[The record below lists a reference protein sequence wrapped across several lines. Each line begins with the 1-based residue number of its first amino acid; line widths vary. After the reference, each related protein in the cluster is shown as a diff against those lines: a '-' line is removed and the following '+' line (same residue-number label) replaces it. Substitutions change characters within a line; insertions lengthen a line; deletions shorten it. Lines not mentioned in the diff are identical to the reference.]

1 MKQNNHIKIGVIGEN
16 IACKYLVDK
25 GYKIIERNFRN
36 KIGELDIVC
45 KYNSDQ
51 EIDNN
56 GQNTSKIVFVEVK
69 TLTPNKTG
77 LNPEENVT
85 FFKQKKLIRTCKLFL
100 ATNKIDLDS
109 DWQIDVVSIF
119 LDPEK
124 KKAKIRHT
132 QNAVY

>member
-1 MKQNNHIKIGVIGEN
+1 MKQNNHIKVGQIGED

-45 KYNSDQ
+45 KH
-51 EIDNN
+51 NN
-56 GQNTSKIVFVEVK
+56 DKIVFVEVK
-69 TLTPNKTG
+69 TLNPNKTG

-85 FFKQKKLIRTCKLFL
+85 FAKQKKLIRTCKLFL
-100 ATNKIDLDS
+100 ATNNIDLEC
-109 DWQIDVVSIF
+109 DWQIDVVSIL

-124 KKAKIRHT
+124 KKARIRHT
-132 QNAVY
+132 ENAVY